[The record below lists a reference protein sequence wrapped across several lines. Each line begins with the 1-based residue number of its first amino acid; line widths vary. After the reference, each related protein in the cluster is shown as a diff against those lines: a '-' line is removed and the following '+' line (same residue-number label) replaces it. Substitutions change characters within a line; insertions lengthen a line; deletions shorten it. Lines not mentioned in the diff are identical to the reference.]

1 LLKEFIN
8 VYELKPKSKL
18 SPETEETVNRNLRE
32 LVSAV
37 GLTCKPKISFHC
49 FRDLV
54 IRTAQNLGV
63 DVFLYKRMVGKSIS
77 RDMRGYPSKDVKEAF
92 EKIQSVI
99 SINGQILASQHDDLL
114 SKLIEEVTKLSEA
127 LITLQKEN
135 SASRTVTETL
145 THKIKQMEQQQQKTS
160 EALRVLADNTPI
172 IYALLKKDYIKAKQL
187 IDQQKQK

>member
-1 LLKEFIN
+1 M
-8 VYELKPKSKL
+8 KPKSKL
-18 SPETEETVNRNLRE
+18 FPETEETVNRNLRE
-32 LVSAV
+32 LASAV

-77 RDMRGYPSKDVKEAF
+77 RDMRGYSSKDVKEAF

-114 SKLIEEVTKLSEA
+114 SKLTEEVTKLSEA

>member
-114 SKLIEEVTKLSEA
+114 SKLTEEVTKLSEA

>member
-1 LLKEFIN
+1 MLKEFIN